1 MITRII
7 ILIILILINGIF
19 SSSEIAFLSID
30 KYELSRKR
38 NKKAKLITKLINDE
52 SSFLSTIQVGITLAG
67 FFASAFAANTFTEDI
82 INKGFLII
90 DKNFTII
97 ILTIIITLTLSYIT
111 LVLGELV
118 PKKIA
123 RSNPTKV
130 AYSTVYF
137 IRFISIIF
145 RPIIIILSG
154 STNIICKLLNIKE
167 RDDSLTEKDIK
178 KMIITG
184 SKEGIVEEK
193 QKEYILNIFEFND
206 KSANKIMIPKEKVIY
221 IHINDT
227 EKEILKRIKKAR
239 YTRYPVLNDNEE
251 VLGFINIKDFVYLY
265 KEKKEIDIKKL
276 IHSVL
281 KFDKKDKIDDIFRIM
296 QEKNEVFSVITDN
309 DEFVGI
315 LTLEDAIEEIV
326 GNISDEYN

>member
-7 ILIILILINGIF
+7 ILIILILINGLL
-19 SSSEIAFLSID
+19 SASELAFLSLD

-38 NKKAKLITKLINDE
+38 NKKAKLVMKLINNE
-52 SSFLSTIQVGITLAG
+52 SSFLSTIQVGITFAG
-67 FFASAFAANTFTEDI
+67 FFASAFAANTFTDRI
-82 INKGFLII
+82 IEKGFLIV
-90 DKNFTII
+90 DKNITII
-97 ILTIIITLTLSYIT
+97 VLTIIITLILSYIT

-154 STNIICKLLNIKE
+154 STNLICKLLNIKE

-206 KSANKIMIPKEKVIY
+206 KTANKIMTPKSEVIY

-227 EKEILKRIKKAR
+227 EKQILRRIKKAR
-239 YTRYPVLNDNEE
+239 YTRYPVLNDNDE
-251 VLGFINIKDFVYLY
+251 VLGFLNIKDIVYLY
-265 KEKKEIDIKKL
+265 QEKKEIDIKKL
-276 IHSVL
+276 LHNVL

-296 QEKNEVFSVITDN
+296 QEQNEVFSVITDN
-309 DEFVGI
+309 NEFIGI